1 MKLRVIVVLLAGALI
16 LAWGLGG
23 FAQEEKEGEK
33 KEEKK
38 EPQAEYVG
46 AKKCKFC
53 HKAEY
58 ESWLET
64 QHAHALETLKP
75 EDQKKDSCIVCHVTG
90 FGVADTIFAGVQC
103 EACHGPGSLYKSMKI
118 MHPKKYKENPEK
130 QHQLA
135 LEAGLILPT
144 EETCR
149 GCHNEKSPT
158 FKGFDFDSMFVAG
171 VHDLPEEEEP
181 TEEKEEQE
189 DEEK

>member
-1 MKLRVIVVLLAGALI
+1 MKLRLLIGILVGVLI
-16 LAWGLGG
+16 LTWGLGG
-23 FAQEEKEGEK
+23 FAQEEN

-38 EPQAEYVG
+38 EPRAEYVG

-64 QHAHALETLKP
+64 THANALETLKP
-75 EDQKKDSCIVCHVTG
+75 EDRKKDSCLICHVTG

-118 MHPKKYKENPEK
+118 MSKKKYKEDFEK
-130 QHQLA
+130 QHQMA
-135 LEAGLILPT
+135 LDAGLIVPT

-149 GCHNEKSPT
+149 SCHNEKSPT
-158 FKGFDFDSMFVAG
+158 FKGFNYDSMLAIG
-171 VHDLPEEEEP
+171 THTLPEKEKPKTTEEE
-181 TEEKEEQE
+181 K
-189 DEEK
+189 